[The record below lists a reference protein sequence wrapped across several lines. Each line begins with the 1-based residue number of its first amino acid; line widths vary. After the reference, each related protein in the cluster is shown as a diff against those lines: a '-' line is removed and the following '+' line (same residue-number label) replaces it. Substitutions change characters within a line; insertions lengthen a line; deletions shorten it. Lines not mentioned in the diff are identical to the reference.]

1 MAAEIFVSQTP
12 GWPNCSLLDNQKWTP
27 LVFVHNIFALFCN
40 YQITAF
46 YLIVCRLVMCTDS
59 LERQKVCLLHY
70 KVLTFNTS
78 NEYQNC
84 FLVPGMIL
92 HRNRVHNCN
101 DCIKISCGFFI
112 QHFVIVQFGS
122 MQKNAHLGDKS
133 QPVLKIRKTY
143 YILEGLC
150 YVFYTFNILP
160 SIFHDIVSTGLQY
173 VI

>member
-1 MAAEIFVSQTP
+1 
-12 GWPNCSLLDNQKWTP
+12 
-27 LVFVHNIFALFCN
+27 
-40 YQITAF
+40 
-46 YLIVCRLVMCTDS
+46 
-59 LERQKVCLLHY
+59 
-70 KVLTFNTS
+70 
-78 NEYQNC
+78 
-84 FLVPGMIL
+84 
-92 HRNRVHNCN
+92 
-101 DCIKISCGFFI
+101 
-112 QHFVIVQFGS
+112 